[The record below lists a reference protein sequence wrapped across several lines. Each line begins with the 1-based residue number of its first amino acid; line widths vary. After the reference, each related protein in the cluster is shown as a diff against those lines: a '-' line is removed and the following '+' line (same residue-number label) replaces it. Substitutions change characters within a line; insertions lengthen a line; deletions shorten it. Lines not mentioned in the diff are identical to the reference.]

1 MKIIYIHHGNRLK
14 TNVIQDD
21 LSVLG
26 EEDCLFV
33 SKLLNNPEIKASA
46 KAIYSSTHLRCK
58 KTADI
63 INSHLNLPIIADSRL
78 NEYKS
83 FENETWENCLNRIIN
98 CIDDIIEKY
107 SPNDTVI
114 CVTSGVNI
122 SAFICKAFNII
133 PTNNTPF
140 IGVPSCSPMIFKY

>member
-14 TNVIQDD
+14 TNAIQDD

-33 SKLLNNPEIKASA
+33 SKLLNNPEVKASA
-46 KAIYSSTHLRCK
+46 KAIYSSTHFRCK

-98 CIDDIIEKY
+98 CIEDIIEQY
-107 SPNDTVI
+107 SSDDIVI

-122 SAFICKAFNII
+122 SAFICKAFNIT

-140 IGVPSCSPMIFKY
+140 IGVPSCSPMIFEY

>member
-33 SKLLNNPEIKASA
+33 SKLLNNPEVKASA
-46 KAIYSSTHLRCK
+46 KAIYSSTHFRCK

-140 IGVPSCSPMIFKY
+140 IKVPSCSPMIFEY